1 MVTNIRLFRK
11 ICILQEELA
20 RVQIAVEPGYSAAV
34 QSVQIRP
41 QAMAIVEHVTVHA
54 VLASGRC
61 VSKAVAPVQMG

>member
-20 RVQIAVEPGYSAAV
+20 R
-34 QSVQIRP
+34 
-41 QAMAIVEHVTVHA
+41 MAIVEHVTVHA